1 MIETVELDLD
11 GKKLRIE
18 TGRLARQ
25 AGGSVLVSL
34 DDTVILA
41 TATISRTPREGI
53 DFFPLMVDYRE
64 KAYAAG
70 KIPGG
75 FFKREGR
82 MGEKETI
89 SARQID
95 RPIRPLFPKG
105 LKNDVQVDIAV
116 LSSDKENDADVLG
129 VIGAGAALGISN
141 IPFSRPVAAVRIGH
155 IDGSFRSNPSF
166 FELEDSMLNLIVAG
180 TEDSLV
186 MVEGSSY
193 EVSEELLVEGLKYAH
208 EQIRKIVDLQKQ
220 LIEKTGKEKI
230 EVPPVS
236 TIDDELAS
244 SIDELVGGRLKPALL
259 TEGKLARDNAVRE
272 VTEGIYNDLIESH
285 EGMEA
290 EISAYLESCVK
301 SEVRQLVFEEGRR
314 VDGRKENEIR
324 DISGDVN
331 LLPRTHGSALFTRGE
346 TQSLVVVT
354 LGTKIDEKIVDD
366 LEGEYKKSYMLHY
379 NFPGYSVGETRPNR
393 GPGRREIGHGVLAE
407 RSLLPII
414 PSEDDFPYTIR
425 LVSEILESNGSSS
438 MASVCGGSLALMDAG
453 VPVKSAV
460 AGIAM
465 GLFHNEE
472 SGDYRILSDILGME
486 DHLGDMDFKVAGTR
500 DGVTALQM
508 DIKIK
513 GLSLELMTK
522 ALHQAREGRMTIL
535 DKMHEIVDKPRGN
548 LSDYAPKIVTL
559 KVDTERIRDII
570 GPGGKTIR
578 KITAETGA
586 TIDVD
591 DTGKVSIASVDQA
604 SGNAAVDYIKQLTAE
619 PEIGMIYRGI
629 VKKITSFGAFV
640 EYLPNKDGLVRISN
654 IERRRINRVEDVLQE
669 GDETPVKL
677 IGIDRQ
683 GRVELSRK
691 DAMSELGKK
700 HQE

>member
-11 GKKLRIE
+11 GKQLRIE
-18 TGRLARQ
+18 TGKIAKQ
-25 AGGSVLVSL
+25 AGGSVLLSL
-34 DDTVILA
+34 EGTVILA
-41 TATISRTPREGI
+41 TATISRNPREGI

-105 LKNDVQVDIAV
+105 LKNDVQIDIAV
-116 LSSDKENDADVLG
+116 LSTDKENDADVLG

-141 IPFSRPVAAVRIGH
+141 IPFDGPVAAVRIGH
-155 IDGSFRSNPSF
+155 IDGAFKCNPSF
-166 FELEDSMLNLIVAG
+166 SELEDSSLNLIIAG
-180 TEDSLV
+180 TEGSLV

-193 EVSEELLVEGLKYAH
+193 EVPEELLVEGLGFAH
-208 EQIRKIVDLQKQ
+208 EKIRQIVDIQKQ
-220 LIEKTGKEKI
+220 LIEKTGKKKI

-236 TIDDELAS
+236 TIDENLAS
-244 SIDELVGGRLKPALL
+244 RIDEMISGELKPALL
-259 TEGKLARDNAVRE
+259 TEGKLARDNAIRQVKD
-272 VTEGIYNDLIESH
+272 GIFNDLIEEN
-285 EGMEA
+285 EGLES
-290 EISAYLESCVK
+290 EISSYLEACVK
-301 SEVRQLVFEEGRR
+301 SEVRRLVFEDDRR
-314 VDGRKENEIR
+314 VDGRKEGEIR
-324 DISGDVN
+324 DISSEVK

-354 LGTKIDEKIVDD
+354 LGTKIDEKIVED
-366 LEGEYKKSYMLHY
+366 LEGEYKKSYFLHY
-379 NFPGYSVGETRPNR
+379 NFPSYCVGETRPNR
-393 GPGRREIGHGVLAE
+393 GPGRRDIGHGVLAE

-438 MASVCGGSLALMDAG
+438 MASVCAGSLALMDAG

-465 GLFHNEE
+465 GLFHDKETGE
-472 SGDYRILSDILGME
+472 YRILSDIMGME

-513 GLSLELMTK
+513 GLSLEIMTK
-522 ALHQAREGRMTIL
+522 ALLKAKEGRMFILNKMSETI
-535 DKMHEIVDKPRGN
+535 DKPRGD
-548 LSDYAPKIVTL
+548 LSAYAPKIVTL
-559 KVDTERIRDII
+559 KVNTERIRDII

-578 KITAETGA
+578 KITSETGA

-604 SGNAAVDYIKQLTAE
+604 SGNAAVEYIKQLTAE

-629 VKKITSFGAFV
+629 VKKVTSFGAFV

-654 IERRRINRVEDVLQE
+654 IEARRINRVEDVLRE

-691 DAMSELGKK
+691 DALGELGKK
-700 HQE
+700 SGE

>member
-141 IPFSRPVAAVRIGH
+141 IPFSGPVAAVRIGH